1 MCHVIWQCVTQSMI
15 MICVVSGNQEQVNQ
29 KVCVCVILVSPA
41 LLSHLLLV
49 HCPLPPLQNCV
60 CVGECVKG
68 GGWRG
73 GNKGKNRTY
82 M

>member
-1 MCHVIWQCVTQSMI
+1 MIWQCVTQSMI
-15 MICVVSGNQEQVNQ
+15 MICVVSGIKNESTR
-29 KVCVCVILVSPA
+29 KFMCVCVILVSPA

-68 GGWRG
+68 GGWRVEG
-73 GNKGKNRTY
+73 GKQGEE
-82 M
+82 